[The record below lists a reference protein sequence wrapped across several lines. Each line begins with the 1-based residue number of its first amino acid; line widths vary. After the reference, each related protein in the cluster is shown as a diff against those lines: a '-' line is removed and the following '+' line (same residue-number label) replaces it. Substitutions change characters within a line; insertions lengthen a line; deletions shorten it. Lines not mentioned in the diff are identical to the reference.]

1 MQHLFRLAMIALL
14 GAHPIAATA
23 QVELLMGEEEGCVW
37 CARWNAEVAPE
48 YALTAEG
55 RAAPLRRVDIHSPL
69 PDDLDLKSRLRFTP
83 TFVLIYDGR
92 EIARREGYPGEDF
105 FWPVLGQMLDAA
117 ARDIPELD
125 GWRVER

>member
-1 MQHLFRLAMIALL
+1 MQHSIRAAAIGLL
-14 GAHPIAATA
+14 LVMPAAASA
-23 QVELLMGEEEGCVW
+23 QVELIMGEEAGCIW

-48 YALTAEG
+48 YPKTAEG
-55 RAAPLRRVDIHSPL
+55 RAAPLRRIDIHEPV
-69 PDDLDLKSRLRFTP
+69 PDDLILQGRLRFTP
-83 TFVLIYDGR
+83 TFVLVHDGR

-125 GWRVER
+125 GWRDGG